1 MKVFRI
7 SKCAFINDLTGQGAA
22 RYGGRWNSKG
32 TYILYAASSA
42 SLALLENLVHIPTI
56 IPDGFC
62 MLCLEI
68 PDDLTLVYEKSRLP
82 ENWQEYPAP
91 SALKIIGDLFVQNNK
106 YLCLKIP
113 SSILH
118 EDDILLIN
126 PNHHLFNKVKINY
139 SRVIDLD
146 KRLLKLK

>member
-7 SKCAFINDLTGQGAA
+7 SKCTFINDLTGQGAA

-32 TYILYAASSA
+32 TYVLYAASSA

-56 IPDGFC
+56 NPEGFC
-62 MLCLEI
+62 VLCLDI
-68 PDDLTLVYEKSRLP
+68 PDDLVLAYEKSLLP
-82 ENWQEYPAP
+82 KNWQEYPAP
-91 SALKIIGDLFVQNNK
+91 SALKSIGDLFIQNNK
-106 YLCLKIP
+106 FLCLKVP

-139 SRVIDLD
+139 SRAIDLD